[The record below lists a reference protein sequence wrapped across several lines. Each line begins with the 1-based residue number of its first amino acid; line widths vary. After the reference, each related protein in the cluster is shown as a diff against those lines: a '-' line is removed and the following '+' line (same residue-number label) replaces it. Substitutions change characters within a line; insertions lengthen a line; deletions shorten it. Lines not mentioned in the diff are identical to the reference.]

1 MPILYPSFP
10 PTDDE
15 NHVEQNMVEVRE
27 SGIPGAGL
35 GVFAKQPIA
44 SGRELGYYRG
54 EILTSY
60 EIYTR
65 YVAQG
70 YTTVY
75 VLVVTDPTDAN
86 NVLNVDASEH
96 YNWTSRINSPK
107 GANKKPNVYFH
118 KDGRVFAKRNIKAGD
133 ELFISYGRTYWPRKK
148 RTENTK

>member
-15 NHVEQNMVEVRE
+15 KHVEQNVVEVRE

-60 EIYTR
+60 EFYTR
-65 YVAQG
+65 YAAQG
-70 YTTVY
+70 YTVY
-75 VLVVTDPTDAN
+75 VLVVTDPSDAN

-107 GANKKPNVYFH
+107 GTNKKPNVYFH

-148 RTENTK
+148 RTENMK